1 MKTIITVITLIT
13 LTACSAVPN
22 PKIALGKKCQAVGD
36 RVTYSYVWVY
46 DAKTRLPAN
55 TADCALIEN
64 KKK

>member
-1 MKTIITVITLIT
+1 MKTIISVITLIT

-22 PKIALGKKCQAVGD
+22 PRIALGKKCQAVGD

-55 TADCALIEN
+55 TADCALIED

>member
-1 MKTIITVITLIT
+1 MKTLATLITLIT

-22 PKIALGKKCQAVGD
+22 PKVAFGKKCQAVGD

-46 DAKTRLPAN
+46 DAKTGLPAN
-55 TADCALIEN
+55 TADCALIE